1 VASPLYPKRPSPPG
15 IYRLAR
21 ALRRLST
28 IILVLI
34 IVFVAVVAY
43 SAVQVVKAHP
53 SVGTSTYTV
62 EPNETV
68 GVFTSF
74 SLTNPTYFAIQQFG
88 LQFRIANASNV
99 LLVDSSAGPITIAAG
114 ASTTVPVDLYVP
126 LTAAGTSLLTQDQ
139 YLQWD
144 VWGNA
149 SYAYLFSVSI
159 GVETQRSWGAPFNNL
174 TVQVGTPAIVNG
186 SEAIP
191 VTLAFSND
199 ANFADDGSLTYQV
212 VPASGPDCSHGAFVL
227 NVPPDTGYEETQNVA
242 LASGCNPS
250 GGHVDAQFVGSGF
263 TVSLPPEPI
272 P

>member
-1 VASPLYPKRPSPPG
+1 MASPLYPKRPSPPG
-15 IYRLAR
+15 IYRFAR

-28 IILVLI
+28 IVLVLI

-43 SAVQVVKAHP
+43 SAIQVVKSQP
-53 SVGTSTYTV
+53 RVGNSSYTF

-74 SLTNPTYFAIQQFG
+74 SLSNPTYFAIQQFA
-88 LQFRIANASNV
+88 LQFRISNGTDV
-99 LLVDSSAGPITIAAG
+99 LLVDSSVGPINLPAG
-114 ASTTVPVDLYVP
+114 ASQTIPIDLYVP
-126 LTAAGTSLLTQDQ
+126 LTAAGTSLLTENQ

-159 GVETQRSWGAPFNNL
+159 GVQTERSWGAPFNNL
-174 TVQVGTPAIVNG
+174 TVQVGTPALVNG
-186 SEAIP
+186 TESIP

-199 ANFADDGSLTYQV
+199 ANFADVGSLTYQV
-212 VPASGPDCSHGAFVL
+212 VPQSGPDCSQGAFAL
-227 NVPPDTGYEETQNVA
+227 NVPSDTSYDETQNVV

-250 GGHVDAQFVGSGF
+250 GGHVDAEFVGSGF
-263 TVSLPPEPI
+263 TVPLPPEAI